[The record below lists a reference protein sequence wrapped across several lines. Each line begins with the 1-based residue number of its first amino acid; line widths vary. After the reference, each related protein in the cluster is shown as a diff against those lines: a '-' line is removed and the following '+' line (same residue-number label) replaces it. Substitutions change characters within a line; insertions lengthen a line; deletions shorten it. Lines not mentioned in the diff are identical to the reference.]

1 MYKSITPKIRH
12 PRKPLAPA
20 PTSSPPPETES
31 VPAQAYSG
39 NQGPR
44 PLYRDPVDP
53 GVGQARIRR
62 ARDVEPHWDI
72 EDYTFR
78 FNYFVVVLRLPRGF
92 FVPSMLCTSTSVSRT
107 RAMYRARQY
116 GVRAAGEWHV
126 ARISESSFSAGGC
139 SVLVTRYFSIL
150 LGNVTVSLPCTAFG
164 VAFIGG
170 LDGWHSCGLCHVR

>member
-1 MYKSITPKIRH
+1 MDYSPAQYMYKSITPKNT
-12 PRKPLAPA
+12 PSAQATCTGPYFF
-20 PTSSPPPETES
+20 PPPETES
-31 VPAQAYSG
+31 VPAQTYSG

-53 GVGQARIRR
+53 GVGQTRIRR

-72 EDYTFR
+72 EDYTFPL
-78 FNYFVVVLRLPRGF
+78 NYFVVVLRLPRGF

-126 ARISESSFSAGGC
+126 ARISESFFSAGGC
-139 SVLVTRYFSIL
+139 
-150 LGNVTVSLPCTAFG
+150 
-164 VAFIGG
+164 
-170 LDGWHSCGLCHVR
+170 